1 MPGPFL
7 TTAATITCT
16 HGGQATLS
24 TANQKVKAGGPQVLL
39 ESDVHTVAGCPFTLP
54 NGTSMPC
61 IRIEWSAGASSVKVN
76 GGKPLVQSSVGKCI
90 NAPGAP
96 QGVAIVV
103 PGQFRARGR

>member
-7 TTAATITCT
+7 TTAATVMCT
-16 HGGQATLS
+16 HGGQASLS
-24 TANQKVKAGGPQVLL
+24 TANQKAKAGAAILL

-54 NGTSMPC
+54 SATPSPC
-61 IRIEWSAGASSVKVN
+61 VRIEWTAGAGSVQVN
-76 GGKPLVQSSVGKCI
+76 GTKPLVASSVGKCLS
-90 NAPGAP
+90 AASAP

>member
-7 TTAATITCT
+7 TTAATVTCT

-24 TANQKVKAGGPQVLL
+24 TANTKARAGAAILL
-39 ESDVHTVAGCPFTLP
+39 ESDVHTVAGCPFNVSGSP
-54 NGTSMPC
+54 VPC
-61 IRIEWSAGASSVKVN
+61 VRIEWAAGAGSVKV
-76 GGKPLVQSSVGKCI
+76 GGTKALVQSSVGKCL
-90 NAPGAP
+90 NAASAP